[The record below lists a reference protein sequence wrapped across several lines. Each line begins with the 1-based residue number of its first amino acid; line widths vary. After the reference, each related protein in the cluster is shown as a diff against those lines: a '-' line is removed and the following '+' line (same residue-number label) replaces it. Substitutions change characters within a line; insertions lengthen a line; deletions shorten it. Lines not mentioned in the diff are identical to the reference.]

1 MKQETIT
8 LILSILGALA
18 WFPIIGSAVIDH
30 FRKLRIVP
38 LDSRVL
44 TNAEGISAGKK
55 SKKTGTI
62 LMLAL
67 NIFIKKTTIFAK
79 SISLTVILKNK
90 TKLQAELLDFAT
102 LSSNNNDGTTSV
114 FVIPEGLE
122 LNSYR
127 TIRADEDN
135 LKFVAFLVESG
146 MFQSIDD
153 IEKLEISVQYGIW
166 FKKKVTVTN
175 EDFPRFNSTR
185 LLEKYEVTR

>member
-8 LILSILGALA
+8 LILSVLGALA
-18 WFPIIGSAVIDH
+18 WIPIVGTAVIDH
-30 FRKLRIVP
+30 FRCLKIVP

-44 TNAEGISAGKK
+44 TNAQGISAGQK
-55 SKKTGTI
+55 SKKSGTI

-67 NIFIKKTTIFAK
+67 NVFIKKTTIFAK
-79 SISLTVILKNK
+79 SISLMVILKNK

-146 MFQSIDD
+146 TFQSIDD
-153 IEKLEISVQYGIW
+153 VEKLEISVKYGVW

-175 EDFPRFNSTR
+175 GDFPRFNSTR

>member
-8 LILSILGALA
+8 LILSVLGALA

-30 FRKLRIVP
+30 FRKLRVVP

-146 MFQSIDD
+146 TFQSIDD
-153 IEKLEISVQYGIW
+153 VEKLKICVQYGVW
-166 FKKKVTVTN
+166 FKKKVTITN